1 MTEQN
6 IIQSQP
12 RDIMH
17 YESDIWAIADLLLAA
32 SVKQSDFPAYMM
44 PFFALM
50 MLEGR
55 MLNAMKRVEEEEGLT
70 VKDNPE
76 DFKEA
81 FIDMGCGYNEYIVM
95 QGKTLQN
102 ICNNDKT
109 FEQDFASYL
118 SEFDPTLKKLLGI
131 ERGKDEKKFLN
142 MDYYVAELRSKKI
155 LLSVITAWS
164 RIDLS
169 PYDNSAITT
178 LEEHIKRKWADISAS
193 TAGEQYTPDDIISL
207 IADIVATKVTKP
219 KSQNI
224 HVYDPTCGGA
234 NLLFGVA
241 DRLHT
246 QTGYRN
252 IHTWGSEY
260 NDALYALAAIE
271 SRFRSHSQIHYG
283 NTLTTAPFID
293 KDFDVI
299 VANPPYGTKWSGYE
313 KEIKNDQK
321 GQFPG
326 GLPAVSDGQLLFMQ
340 HILWKLAGGGIAVEV
355 HNGSTLFSGDA
366 GSGESNIRKY
376 IFDHDWVEAI
386 IQMPQNEF
394 FNTGIYTYLWIM
406 NKEKPFE
413 RKNKVALIDGSKLW
427 KPLKKSKG
435 DKRREM
441 TSEHREAIVKA
452 LTDFVP
458 SNICKIFDREHFYYN
473 KQSLTLTEISEEG
486 LYVEQTVCPDGE
498 AFALKKPVSLTI
510 GEDVYDDLSLLSP
523 GDIKAI
529 AKRVT
534 CEKQELAVS
543 VTTEDDGVYAFL
555 PERCTIIHTDKEG
568 KEHDLGCGAFS
579 FKASVNKKQVVVHK
593 IAIEPFLTSDY
604 EIIPH
609 HLDEYEN
616 QREVEA
622 FMQKYVF
629 KPYVL
634 GKNVVGVELNFNKEF
649 YVPEKKPNIIE
660 ITKEIKRISDKLET
674 LVYSKFE
681 LLNTV
686 IKQGLDHKVSFKD
699 TEIDGIGLIPTHWKV
714 RRLKEIGT
722 VSSGMTPN
730 TKKEAYYSK
739 GTHPWLNT
747 GCVQDCEIYTPADYV
762 TDLAL
767 KECKGLVYYPVDTIL
782 IAMYGGGT
790 IGNVGIMR
798 IPATIN
804 QACCALSLNKKVVI
818 PKYVFYSLYAKK
830 KWIISRGFG
839 GTQVNLS
846 QGQIAN
852 FSIEIPPIEEQ
863 ISIVNYLDEEFSKI
877 EVAIKE
883 ITSQID
889 SLKLLR
895 TALTKEII
903 SGQIYIE

>member
-1 MTEQN
+1 MTDIQN
-6 IIQSQP
+6 IQSQP

-70 VKDNPE
+70 VEDNPE

-81 FIDMGCGYNEYIVM
+81 FIDRDCGYNEYIVM

-164 RIDLS
+164 KIDLS

-219 KSQNI
+219 KNQNI

-246 QTGYRN
+246 QAGYQN

-271 SRFRSHSQIHYG
+271 SRFRSHSKISYG
-283 NTLTTAPFID
+283 NTLTTAPFMD
-293 KDFDVI
+293 RSFDVI

-313 KEIKNDQK
+313 KAIKNDQK

-326 GLPAVSDGQLLFMQ
+326 GLPSVSDGQLLFMQ
-340 HILWKLAGGGIAVEV
+340 HILWQLDSNGIAFEV

-386 IQMPQNEF
+386 IQMPQSEF

-406 NKEKPFE
+406 NKQKPFE
-413 RKNKVALIDGSKLW
+413 RKNKVALIDGSNLW

-441 TSEHREAIVKA
+441 TFEHREAIVKA

-458 SNICKIFDREHFYYN
+458 SDICKIFDREHFYYN

-486 LYVEQTVCPDGE
+486 HYVEQTVCPDGK
-498 AFALKKPVSLTI
+498 AFVIKKPASLTI
-510 GEDVYDDLSLLSP
+510 GEDVYDDLSLLTP
-523 GDIKAI
+523 DDIKAI

-534 CEKQELAVS
+534 SERQELAVS
-543 VTTEDDGVYAFL
+543 VITEDDDTYAFL
-555 PERCTIIHTDKEG
+555 PEKCTIIHTDKDG
-568 KEHDLGCGAFS
+568 KERDLGCGAFS
-579 FKASVNKKQVVVHK
+579 FKASVNKKQVVIHK
-593 IAIEPFLTSDY
+593 IAIEPFHTSDY

-609 HLDEYEN
+609 HFNEHEN

-622 FMQKYVF
+622 FLQKYVF

-634 GKNVVGVELNFNKEF
+634 GKNVVGVELNFNKEL
-649 YVPEKKPNIIE
+649 YVPEEKSDIIE

-686 IKQGLDHKVSFKD
+686 IKKGLDHKVSFKD

-804 QACCALSLNKKVVI
+804 QACCALSLNKRVVI

-877 EVAIKE
+877 EVAIKD
-883 ITSQID
+883 ITAQID

-895 TALTKEII
+895 TTLAKDII
-903 SGQIYIE
+903 SGQLFIK

>member
-1 MTEQN
+1 MTDIQN
-6 IIQSQP
+6 IQSQP

-70 VKDNPE
+70 VKDDPE

-81 FIDMGCGYNEYIVM
+81 FIDRDCGYNEYIVM

-164 RIDLS
+164 KIDLS

-207 IADIVATKVTKP
+207 IADIVATKVMKP
-219 KSQNI
+219 KNQNI

-246 QTGYRN
+246 QAGYQN

-413 RKNKVALIDGSKLW
+413 RKNKVALIDGSNLW

-458 SNICKIFDREHFYYN
+458 SDICKIFDREHFYYN
-473 KQSLTLTEISEEG
+473 KQSITLTEISEEG
-486 LYVEQTVCPDGE
+486 RYVEQTVCTDGK
-498 AFALKKPVSLTI
+498 AFVIKKPVSLTI
-510 GEDVYDDLSLLSP
+510 GEDVYDDLLLLTP
-523 GDIKAI
+523 DNIKAI

-534 CEKQELAVS
+534 S
-543 VTTEDDGVYAFL
+543 
-555 PERCTIIHTDKEG
+555 EREERAH
-568 KEHDLGCGAFS
+568 
-579 FKASVNKKQVVVHK
+579 
-593 IAIEPFLTSDY
+593 
-604 EIIPH
+604 
-609 HLDEYEN
+609 
-616 QREVEA
+616 RE
-622 FMQKYVF
+622 
-629 KPYVL
+629 
-634 GKNVVGVELNFNKEF
+634 
-649 YVPEKKPNIIE
+649 
-660 ITKEIKRISDKLET
+660 
-674 LVYSKFE
+674 
-681 LLNTV
+681 
-686 IKQGLDHKVSFKD
+686 
-699 TEIDGIGLIPTHWKV
+699 
-714 RRLKEIGT
+714 
-722 VSSGMTPN
+722 
-730 TKKEAYYSK
+730 
-739 GTHPWLNT
+739 
-747 GCVQDCEIYTPADYV
+747 CQD
-762 TDLAL
+762 
-767 KECKGLVYYPVDTIL
+767 
-782 IAMYGGGT
+782 
-790 IGNVGIMR
+790 
-798 IPATIN
+798 
-804 QACCALSLNKKVVI
+804 
-818 PKYVFYSLYAKK
+818 
-830 KWIISRGFG
+830 
-839 GTQVNLS
+839 
-846 QGQIAN
+846 
-852 FSIEIPPIEEQ
+852 
-863 ISIVNYLDEEFSKI
+863 
-877 EVAIKE
+877 
-883 ITSQID
+883 
-889 SLKLLR
+889 
-895 TALTKEII
+895 
-903 SGQIYIE
+903 

>member
-1 MTEQN
+1 MTDIQN
-6 IIQSQP
+6 IQSQP

-70 VKDNPE
+70 VKDDQE

-81 FIDMGCGYNEYIVM
+81 FIDRDCGYNEYIVM

-164 RIDLS
+164 KIDLS

-246 QTGYRN
+246 QAGYQN

-271 SRFRSHSQIHYG
+271 SRFRSHSHIHYG

-340 HILWKLAGGGIAVEV
+340 HILWKLAGSGIAVEV

-406 NKEKPFE
+406 NKQKPFE
-413 RKNKVALIDGSKLW
+413 RKNKVALIDGSNLW

-458 SNICKIFDREHFYYN
+458 SDICKIFDREHFYYN
-473 KQSLTLTEISEEG
+473 KQSLTLTDLDSEERSV
-486 LYVEQTVCPDGE
+486 LDTICPEGKLKVKEGEYRFDEDRNTMIRVADGE
-498 AFALKKPVSLTI
+498 AV
-510 GEDVYDDLSLLSP
+510 
-523 GDIKAI
+523 
-529 AKRVT
+529 
-534 CEKQELAVS
+534 
-543 VTTEDDGVYAFL
+543 
-555 PERCTIIHTDKEG
+555 
-568 KEHDLGCGAFS
+568 GCGKFTY
-579 FKASVNKKQVVVHK
+579 KNKKDRKTGTVIVETY
-593 IAIEPFLTSDY
+593 IEPSYINDY

-609 HLDEYEN
+609 HFDAHEN
-616 QREVEA
+616 QREIDA
-622 FMQKYVF
+622 FMQRYIF
-629 KPYVL
+629 KPYTL

-649 YVPEKKPNIIE
+649 YVPEKIDKVDDVLAE
-660 ITKEIKRISDKLET
+660 IQALNNELGGIKI
-674 LVYSKFE
+674 
-681 LLNTV
+681 
-686 IKQGLDHKVSFKD
+686 
-699 TEIDGIGLIPTHWKV
+699 
-714 RRLKEIGT
+714 
-722 VSSGMTPN
+722 
-730 TKKEAYYSK
+730 
-739 GTHPWLNT
+739 
-747 GCVQDCEIYTPADYV
+747 
-762 TDLAL
+762 
-767 KECKGLVYYPVDTIL
+767 
-782 IAMYGGGT
+782 
-790 IGNVGIMR
+790 
-798 IPATIN
+798 
-804 QACCALSLNKKVVI
+804 
-818 PKYVFYSLYAKK
+818 
-830 KWIISRGFG
+830 
-839 GTQVNLS
+839 
-846 QGQIAN
+846 
-852 FSIEIPPIEEQ
+852 
-863 ISIVNYLDEEFSKI
+863 
-877 EVAIKE
+877 
-883 ITSQID
+883 
-889 SLKLLR
+889 
-895 TALTKEII
+895 
-903 SGQIYIE
+903 

>member
-1 MTEQN
+1 MTEQKN
-6 IIQSQP
+6 IQSQP

-70 VKDNPE
+70 VKDDPE

-81 FIDMGCGYNEYIVM
+81 FIDMDCGYNEYIVM
-95 QGKTLQN
+95 EGKTLSS
-102 ICNNDKT
+102 ICSNDTT
-109 FEQDFASYL
+109 FEQDFDSYL
-118 SEFDPTLKKLLGI
+118 KAFDDVLKKLLGI
-131 ERGKDEKKFLN
+131 ERGKDEKKYLN

-164 RIDLS
+164 KIDLS

-207 IADIVATKVTKP
+207 IADIVATKVNKP
-219 KSQNI
+219 KDQNI

-241 DRLHT
+241 DRLQT
-246 QTGYRN
+246 QAGYKN

-271 SRFRSHSQIHYG
+271 SRFRSHSHIYYG
-283 NTLTTAPFID
+283 NTLTTAPCMGRDI
-293 KDFDVI
+293 DVI

-313 KEIKNDQK
+313 REIKNDQK

-326 GLPAVSDGQLLFMQ
+326 GLPSVSDGQLLFMQ
-340 HILWKLAGGGIAVEV
+340 HILWQLAQNGIAVEV

-406 NKEKPFE
+406 NKQKPFE
-413 RKNKVALIDGSKLW
+413 RKDKVALIDGSKLW
-427 KPLKKSKG
+427 RLLKKAKG

-441 TSEHREAIVKA
+441 TEEHRTKIVQA
-452 LTDFVP
+452 LTEFKP
-458 SNICKIFDREHFYYN
+458 SDICKIFDREHFYYN
-473 KQSLTLTEISEEG
+473 KQSLTLTEVDVNGDYLKEP
-486 LYVEQTVCPDGE
+486 V
-498 AFALKKPVSLTI
+498 ALKKIKSVVLNDETLTELKGLDTNTGNALKNKLKAAKI
-510 GEDVYDDLSLLSP
+510 DEDRIVITLEDGTCYSYDQEQETVICESKEGRKAMGCGTFKFDLSTSKGKKSLKVVLIP
-523 GDIKAI
+523 
-529 AKRVT
+529 R
-534 CEKQELAVS
+534 
-543 VTTEDDGVYAFL
+543 TTA
-555 PERCTIIHTDKEG
+555 
-568 KEHDLGCGAFS
+568 
-579 FKASVNKKQVVVHK
+579 
-593 IAIEPFLTSDY
+593 DY

-609 HLDEYEN
+609 HFDEHEN
-616 QREVEA
+616 LREIDA

-634 GKNVVGVELNFNKEF
+634 GKNVVGVEVNYNKEF
-649 YVPEKKPNIIE
+649 YVPDKKYDIIA

-681 LLNTV
+681 LLDNV
-686 IKQGLDHKVSFKD
+686 IKTGLNHKVSFKD
-699 TEIDGIGLIPTHWKV
+699 TEIDGIGLIPKHWKV
-714 RRLKEIGT
+714 RRLKEIG
-722 VSSGMTPN
+722 VISSGMTPN
-730 TKKEAYYSK
+730 TKKEAYYNK
-739 GTHPWLNT
+739 GKHPWLNT
-747 GCVQDCEIYTPADYV
+747 GCVQDCEIHTPADYV

-852 FSIEIPPIEEQ
+852 FAIEIPPIKEQ

-877 EVAIKE
+877 DVAIKE
-883 ITSQID
+883 ITFQID

-895 TALTKEII
+895 NTLTKEII
-903 SGQIYIE
+903 SGQLHI

>member
-1 MTEQN
+1 MTDIQN
-6 IIQSQP
+6 IQSQP

-70 VKDNPE
+70 VKDDPE

-81 FIDMGCGYNEYIVM
+81 FIDMDCGYNEYIVM
-95 QGKTLQN
+95 QGKTLSC
-102 ICNNDKT
+102 ICSNDTT
-109 FEQDFASYL
+109 FEQDFDSYL
-118 SEFDPTLKKLLGI
+118 KAFDDVLKKLLGI
-131 ERGKDEKKFLN
+131 ERGKDEKKYLN

-164 RIDLS
+164 KIDLS

-219 KSQNI
+219 KNQNI

-246 QTGYRN
+246 QAGYKN

-271 SRFRSHSQIHYG
+271 SRFRSHSHIYYG
-283 NTLTTAPFID
+283 NTLTTAPCMGRDI
-293 KDFDVI
+293 DVI

-326 GLPAVSDGQLLFMQ
+326 GLPSVSDGQLLFMQ
-340 HILWKLAGGGIAVEV
+340 HILWQLDQSGIAVEV

-406 NKEKPFE
+406 NKQKPYE
-413 RKNKVALIDGSKLW
+413 RKDKVALIDGSHLW
-427 KPLKKSKG
+427 RLLKKAKG

-441 TSEHREAIVKA
+441 TIEHRTAIVKA

-458 SNICKIFDREHFYYN
+458 SDICKIFDREHFYYN
-473 KQSLTLTEISEEG
+473 KQSLTLTE
-486 LYVEQTVCPDGE
+486 VDVNGE
-498 AFALKKPVSLTI
+498 YLKEPVALKKIQSVVLNNENLTELKDLDANTGNALKNKLKVANIDEDQIIISL
-510 GEDVYDDLSLLSP
+510 EDGTCYSYD
-523 GDIKAI
+523 
-529 AKRVT
+529 
-534 CEKQELAVS
+534 QEQ
-543 VTTEDDGVYAFL
+543 E
-555 PERCTIIHTDKEG
+555 TIICESKEG
-568 KEHDLGCGAFS
+568 RKTLGCGV
-579 FKASVNKKQVVVHK
+579 FKFDLSTSKGKKSLKVELIPRTTV
-593 IAIEPFLTSDY
+593 DY

-609 HLDEYEN
+609 HFDGREN

-629 KPYVL
+629 KPYIL

-649 YVPEKKPNIIE
+649 YVPEKIDKVGDILEE
-660 ITKEIKRISDKLET
+660 IHALSKELMEIKI
-674 LVYSKFE
+674 
-681 LLNTV
+681 
-686 IKQGLDHKVSFKD
+686 
-699 TEIDGIGLIPTHWKV
+699 
-714 RRLKEIGT
+714 
-722 VSSGMTPN
+722 
-730 TKKEAYYSK
+730 
-739 GTHPWLNT
+739 
-747 GCVQDCEIYTPADYV
+747 
-762 TDLAL
+762 
-767 KECKGLVYYPVDTIL
+767 
-782 IAMYGGGT
+782 
-790 IGNVGIMR
+790 
-798 IPATIN
+798 
-804 QACCALSLNKKVVI
+804 
-818 PKYVFYSLYAKK
+818 
-830 KWIISRGFG
+830 
-839 GTQVNLS
+839 
-846 QGQIAN
+846 
-852 FSIEIPPIEEQ
+852 
-863 ISIVNYLDEEFSKI
+863 
-877 EVAIKE
+877 
-883 ITSQID
+883 
-889 SLKLLR
+889 
-895 TALTKEII
+895 
-903 SGQIYIE
+903 